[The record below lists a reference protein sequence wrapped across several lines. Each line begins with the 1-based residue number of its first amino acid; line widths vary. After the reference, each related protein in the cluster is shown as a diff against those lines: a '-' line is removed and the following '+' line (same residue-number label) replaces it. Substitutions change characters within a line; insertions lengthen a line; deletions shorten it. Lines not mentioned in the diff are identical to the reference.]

1 MSQNII
7 NEINA
12 ESYNNYAD
20 SYNYT
25 YWNDSW
31 KSAISENRSFTNQ
44 TNDYAL
50 NIDYTNLSIK
60 AY

>member
-1 MSQNII
+1 MFLFALTGMSQNII

-31 KSAISENRSFTNQ
+31 KSAISENRSLQ
-44 TNDYAL
+44 TRQMIML
-50 NIDYTNLSIK
+50 
-60 AY
+60 